1 MEWHIRE
8 LEGKYKL
15 YSSDTCTCK
24 ASYPP
29 LSFITSLAP
38 PRPPVLGAAFPV
50 AWMLVVQFRFI
61 LQDQLQIL
69 TPGNRNTI
77 TASQT
82 AEQMNTQH
90 PSVKGEDKD
99 YGWTLISSPHSVL
112 LHSILTPS
120 VSPPHQGGGD
130 VTEGS
135 DQYSLSPS

>member
-1 MEWHIRE
+1 M
-8 LEGKYKL
+8 
-15 YSSDTCTCK
+15 
-24 ASYPP
+24 
-29 LSFITSLAP
+29 
-38 PRPPVLGAAFPV
+38 
-50 AWMLVVQFRFI
+50 VQFRFI

-82 AEQMNTQH
+82 AEQVNTQH

-130 VTEGS
+130 ITEGS
-135 DQYSLSPS
+135 DQFSLSPSWGSLHRPRRLLLAVAAPQLTLLLVNTVLWSLLLAPTVRVTISHIAKVA